1 MYLSHKKYLELS
13 SLETTINLL
22 IAQNS
27 FTVHNFRHV
36 EYVDDFV
43 RCVSECVEV
52 SNSIIKDEV
61 MHLIEHRGVVY
72 SDLEYWMQFKK

>member
-1 MYLSHKKYLELS
+1 MA
-13 SLETTINLL
+13 TIINLL

-27 FTVHNFRHV
+27 FTVDNFRHV

-52 SNSIIKDEV
+52 SSSIVKDAV

-72 SDLEYWMQFKK
+72 GDLEYWMQFKK